1 MSATTI
7 SAPAP
12 AGRSSVS
19 GLRLVLVALV
29 IALLF
34 AASFVIG
41 RVTASSTSH
50 TAPATTPAVPAAPAS
65 GVTPTTTGCHM
76 GRPC

>member
-7 SAPAP
+7 SAPVP
-12 AGRSSVS
+12 AGQSSIN
-19 GLRLVLVALV
+19 GLRLVLVTLAIV
-29 IALLF
+29 VLF

-41 RVTASSTSH
+41 RVTASTTSH
-50 TAPATTPAVPAAPAS
+50 TAPASTPVAPAAPAS
-65 GVTPTTTGCHM
+65 GATPTTTACRM